1 MSKIK
6 HSRIVFPD
14 RRTYRINYSDQVVDL
29 ISGMLKKNKEERLG
43 ATNDAAE
50 ILAHPWFA
58 DLDMDRLQN
67 FEIDAP
73 FLPGMGQ
80 SSSEVNTRYF
90 DARTGA

>member
-14 RRTYRINYSDQVVDL
+14 RRTYRISYSDEVVDL
-29 ISGMLKKNKEERLG
+29 ISGLLKKKKEERLG

-58 DLDMDRLQN
+58 GLDMVAL
-67 FEIDAP
+67 
-73 FLPGMGQ
+73 
-80 SSSEVNTRYF
+80 
-90 DARTGA
+90 